1 MPLKTYLI
9 TYLKFSY
16 ENRLLFIGNVQC
28 EVVSILSPI
37 ALISNRRQRK
47 KSCCQIYLATEIDC
61 LCVSPIIIPLISIC
75 KCSWFKIN
83 DIITYIQASL
93 LIHKCFQDQLYP
105 PNFKLLHFAYQGSAK
120 PIKLHSD
127 IKRNH
132 NYTDLLRKYEIRI
145 L

>member
-75 KCSWFKIN
+75 KCPWFKIN
-83 DIITYIQASL
+83 DIITYIQWYPGQS
-93 LIHKCFQDQLYP
+93 FNSQVP

-132 NYTDLLRKYEIRI
+132 NYTDLLGKYEIRI